1 MQLDRKGIE
10 KILAASD
17 DQLLSVIR
25 TIAAMTG
32 APLPQSICHED
43 LEKIRAALSGATSA
57 DLNTAKELLSR
68 MGK

>member
-10 KILAASD
+10 KLLAASD

-32 APLPQSICHED
+32 AQVPQNISHED
-43 LEKIRAALSGATSA
+43 LEKLRTALSGATTA
-57 DLNTAKELLSR
+57 DLNTAKDLLSR
-68 MGK
+68 MGR